1 MAKKD
6 PVLVILQLTGGNDY
20 FNSTIPYNDPLYKD
34 NRPAVG
40 IKDEE
45 MIVVDDE
52 IAFHPSMA
60 ALKDMW
66 DQGKMA
72 VIHGVGY
79 ENSPRSHFRSMDIWH
94 TCEPDK
100 VGTEGWL
107 GRATR
112 DLDPNK
118 ENVLTAVNF
127 GNGLPRALALPGVS
141 VASVSDLSTYGILT
155 GLEADQR
162 AAALE
167 RFGRMYAPAVGTGFV
182 MDYLSQTGL
191 DALKGADILR
201 TAPDKYTS
209 SVEYAASPIARK
221 MRDIAQVH
229 LAGFG
234 TRVFYTQHSSFDT
247 HASQLGMHSQLLK
260 EVSESVSDFYQDLA
274 EHDAA
279 DNVVVLL
286 FSEFGRRV
294 HDNGSGD
301 GPRCGGG
308 LLRHRGPGGG
318 RVPRRVSQPEGRG
331 PAVRRPGAQPRLPG
345 CVLHDPGGLA
355 GAGRQ
360 PDSGRLLREAEL
372 HQEGIAHPPGRL
384 PPVRPARGGGNRGSV
399 PRFPPTCRPLAGSL
413 DPKHARG

>member
-20 FNSTIPYNDPLYKD
+20 FNSTIPYNDPLYRD

-40 IKDEE
+40 IKDDE
-45 MIVVDDE
+45 MIVVDEE

-60 ALKDMW
+60 ALKGMW

-118 ENVLTAVNF
+118 ENVLTSVNF

-234 TRVFYTQHSSFDT
+234 TRIFYTQHSSFDT

-279 DNVVVLL
+279 DNVVVFL

-294 HDNGSGD
+294 HDNGSGTD
-301 GPRCGGG
+301 
-308 LLRHRGPGGG
+308 H
-318 RVPRRVSQPEGRG
+318 
-331 PAVRRPGAQPRLPG
+331 GA
-345 CVLHDPGGLA
+345 A
-355 GAGRQ
+355 GACFAIGDPVVAGYHGEYPSRKAEDLQ
-360 PDSGRLLREAEL
+360 FGDLVPNHDFRGVYSTLLEDWLGLEASS
-372 HQEGIAHPPGRL
+372 I
-384 PPVRPARGGGNRGSV
+384 VGGNFEKLSFIKKG
-399 PRFPPTCRPLAGSL
+399 
-413 DPKHARG
+413 